1 MASMHLGSKF
11 QLQSSPISFHRW
23 NFHKH
28 STQSH
33 VKLHIC
39 IERETIDVF
48 SEHKSVCRE
57 PATVPKC

>member
-11 QLQSSPISFHRW
+11 QLQSSPIPFLAEI
-23 NFHKH
+23 FHKH

-48 SEHKSVCRE
+48 VNIKVCRE
-57 PATVPKC
+57 LPTVPEC